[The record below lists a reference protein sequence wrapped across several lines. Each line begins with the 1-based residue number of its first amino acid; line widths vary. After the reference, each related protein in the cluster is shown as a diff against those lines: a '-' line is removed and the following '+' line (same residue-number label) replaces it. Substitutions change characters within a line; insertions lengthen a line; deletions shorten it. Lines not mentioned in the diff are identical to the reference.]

1 MNIIKLIENMDYRN
15 FFLRLL
21 FSLIFIFLYTYIS
34 IINIK
39 LIFYLIILIYIAII
53 IEVYL
58 YFKIYN
64 FIPFI
69 YIIVSFVFFLFID
82 INDQTILKFNLFICI
97 VVSFDIFSYLIGKT
111 LGTKKI
117 ISISPNKTIEGF
129 IGGFTVSLFLGILLS
144 NYLDLLLD
152 INIIF
157 FILLIIISSF
167 VGDILES
174 YFKRKN
180 NLKNSSE
187 IIPGHGGMF
196 DRFDSFLFAIIIYS
210 VFINLKL

>member
-1 MNIIKLIENMDYRN
+1 MDYKN

-39 LIFYLIILIYIAII
+39 LIFYLIVLIYVLII

-69 YIIVSFVFFLFID
+69 YIIISFIFFSFVD
-82 INDQTILKFNLFICI
+82 INEQTILKFNLFICI
-97 VVSFDIFSYLIGKT
+97 VVSFDIFSYLIGKKF
-111 LGTKKI
+111 GTKKI

-129 IGGFTVSLFLGILLS
+129 IGGLTVSSLLGILLS

-152 INIIF
+152 INSIF

-167 VGDILES
+167 VGDIIQS

-187 IIPGHGGMF
+187 FLPGHGGLF
-196 DRFDSFLFAIIIYS
+196 DRFDSFLFSIIFYS
-210 VFINLKL
+210 ISTNVYL